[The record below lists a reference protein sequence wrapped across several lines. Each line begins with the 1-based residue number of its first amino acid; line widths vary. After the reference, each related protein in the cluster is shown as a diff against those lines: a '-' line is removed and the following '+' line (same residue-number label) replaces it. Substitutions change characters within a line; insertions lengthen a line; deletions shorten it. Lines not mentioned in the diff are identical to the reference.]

1 MSNKHIGIEIRDKVQ
16 QYQYE
21 NAIYYKDELLKT
33 WVGISWIDFG
43 KTTQNLSKALLNFGI
58 KEQQN
63 LGIFSENSPEWIIA
77 DIAIMSI
84 RAVTVPIYATNSKNE
99 VEYIINDSEIS
110 VIFVGCQ
117 QEYDK
122 ALEIL
127 ESNNY
132 LKLIVAL
139 SKDVNLQNNKNSIHY
154 RLRRLSADRQA
165 RNNIW
170 FRHSKSLKIFFF
182 ATILLNTYIIQ
193 GQDQTNSVVDDKAL
207 IEEAIKIEASSANA
221 AANRQSYI
229 DNMDSEIITLIA
241 DIQFLSQQ
249 LDLTNIYNRQMQ
261 ELINSQNNEITS
273 INEQMVELDNTNRGI
288 LPKLEEM
295 VLTLESIIQNDIPF
309 LLDERFARI
318 QDLKN
323 ILLQSNISTSE
334 KFRRVFEA
342 YQIENEYGRT
352 IESYRD
358 EIDVDGIK
366 YNVEIFRLGRVGLYA
381 RTSDGRYNAMF
392 SKKQNQWIKQ
402 RGIDNELVIALKIAR
417 KELPPSLLKLPVEKI

>member
-1 MSNKHIGIEIRDKVQ
+1 M
-16 QYQYE
+16 
-21 NAIYYKDELLKT
+21 
-33 WVGISWIDFG
+33 
-43 KTTQNLSKALLNFGI
+43 
-58 KEQQN
+58 
-63 LGIFSENSPEWIIA
+63 
-77 DIAIMSI
+77 
-84 RAVTVPIYATNSKNE
+84 
-99 VEYIINDSEIS
+99 
-110 VIFVGCQ
+110 
-117 QEYDK
+117 
-122 ALEIL
+122 
-127 ESNNY
+127 
-132 LKLIVAL
+132 
-139 SKDVNLQNNKNSIHY
+139 
-154 RLRRLSADRQA
+154 
-165 RNNIW
+165 
-170 FRHSKSLKIFFF
+170 KSSKIFFF

-193 GQDQTNSVVDDKAL
+193 GQDQTNPVVDDKAL
-207 IEEAIKIEASSANA
+207 IEEAIKIEATSANA

-229 DNMDSEIITLIA
+229 DNMDSEIITLIG

-342 YQIENEYGRT
+342 YQIENEYGQT

>member
-1 MSNKHIGIEIRDKVQ
+1 M
-16 QYQYE
+16 
-21 NAIYYKDELLKT
+21 
-33 WVGISWIDFG
+33 
-43 KTTQNLSKALLNFGI
+43 
-58 KEQQN
+58 
-63 LGIFSENSPEWIIA
+63 
-77 DIAIMSI
+77 
-84 RAVTVPIYATNSKNE
+84 
-99 VEYIINDSEIS
+99 
-110 VIFVGCQ
+110 
-117 QEYDK
+117 
-122 ALEIL
+122 
-127 ESNNY
+127 
-132 LKLIVAL
+132 
-139 SKDVNLQNNKNSIHY
+139 
-154 RLRRLSADRQA
+154 
-165 RNNIW
+165 
-170 FRHSKSLKIFFF
+170 KSSKIFFF
-182 ATILLNTYIIQ
+182 ATILLNTYIIH
-193 GQDQTNSVVDDKAL
+193 GQDQTNPVVDDKAL
-207 IEEAIKIEASSANA
+207 IEEAIKIEATSANA

-229 DNMDSEIITLIA
+229 DNMDSEIITLIG

-358 EIDVDGIK
+358 EIGVDGIK

>member
-1 MSNKHIGIEIRDKVQ
+1 M
-16 QYQYE
+16 
-21 NAIYYKDELLKT
+21 
-33 WVGISWIDFG
+33 
-43 KTTQNLSKALLNFGI
+43 
-58 KEQQN
+58 
-63 LGIFSENSPEWIIA
+63 
-77 DIAIMSI
+77 
-84 RAVTVPIYATNSKNE
+84 
-99 VEYIINDSEIS
+99 
-110 VIFVGCQ
+110 
-117 QEYDK
+117 
-122 ALEIL
+122 
-127 ESNNY
+127 
-132 LKLIVAL
+132 
-139 SKDVNLQNNKNSIHY
+139 
-154 RLRRLSADRQA
+154 
-165 RNNIW
+165 
-170 FRHSKSLKIFFF
+170 KSSKIFFF
-182 ATILLNTYIIQ
+182 ATILLNTYIIH
-193 GQDQTNSVVDDKAL
+193 GQDQTNPVVDDKAL
-207 IEEAIKIEASSANA
+207 IEEAIKIEATAANA
-221 AANRQSYI
+221 AANRQPYI
-229 DNMDSEIITLIA
+229 DNMDSEIITLTG
-241 DIQFLSQQ
+241 DIQFLPQQ
-249 LDLTNIYNRQMQ
+249 LDPTNIYNRQMQ

-358 EIDVDGIK
+358 EIGVDGIK

>member
-1 MSNKHIGIEIRDKVQ
+1 M
-16 QYQYE
+16 
-21 NAIYYKDELLKT
+21 
-33 WVGISWIDFG
+33 
-43 KTTQNLSKALLNFGI
+43 
-58 KEQQN
+58 
-63 LGIFSENSPEWIIA
+63 
-77 DIAIMSI
+77 
-84 RAVTVPIYATNSKNE
+84 
-99 VEYIINDSEIS
+99 
-110 VIFVGCQ
+110 
-117 QEYDK
+117 
-122 ALEIL
+122 
-127 ESNNY
+127 
-132 LKLIVAL
+132 
-139 SKDVNLQNNKNSIHY
+139 
-154 RLRRLSADRQA
+154 
-165 RNNIW
+165 
-170 FRHSKSLKIFFF
+170 KSSKIFFF

-193 GQDQTNSVVDDKAL
+193 GQEQTNPVVDDKAL

-229 DNMDSEIITLIA
+229 DNMDSEIITLIG

-261 ELINSQNNEITS
+261 ELINSQNNEISS

-417 KELPPSLLKLPVEKI
+417 KESPPSLLKLPVEKI

>member
-1 MSNKHIGIEIRDKVQ
+1 M
-16 QYQYE
+16 
-21 NAIYYKDELLKT
+21 
-33 WVGISWIDFG
+33 
-43 KTTQNLSKALLNFGI
+43 
-58 KEQQN
+58 
-63 LGIFSENSPEWIIA
+63 
-77 DIAIMSI
+77 
-84 RAVTVPIYATNSKNE
+84 
-99 VEYIINDSEIS
+99 
-110 VIFVGCQ
+110 
-117 QEYDK
+117 
-122 ALEIL
+122 
-127 ESNNY
+127 
-132 LKLIVAL
+132 
-139 SKDVNLQNNKNSIHY
+139 
-154 RLRRLSADRQA
+154 
-165 RNNIW
+165 
-170 FRHSKSLKIFFF
+170 KSSKIFFF

-193 GQDQTNSVVDDKAL
+193 GQDQTTPVVDDKAL

-229 DNMDSEIITLIA
+229 DNMDSEIITLIG

-358 EIDVDGIK
+358 EINVDGIK

>member
-1 MSNKHIGIEIRDKVQ
+1 M
-16 QYQYE
+16 
-21 NAIYYKDELLKT
+21 
-33 WVGISWIDFG
+33 
-43 KTTQNLSKALLNFGI
+43 
-58 KEQQN
+58 
-63 LGIFSENSPEWIIA
+63 
-77 DIAIMSI
+77 
-84 RAVTVPIYATNSKNE
+84 
-99 VEYIINDSEIS
+99 
-110 VIFVGCQ
+110 
-117 QEYDK
+117 
-122 ALEIL
+122 
-127 ESNNY
+127 
-132 LKLIVAL
+132 
-139 SKDVNLQNNKNSIHY
+139 
-154 RLRRLSADRQA
+154 
-165 RNNIW
+165 
-170 FRHSKSLKIFFF
+170 KSSKIFFF

-193 GQDQTNSVVDDKAL
+193 GQDQTTPVVDDKAL
-207 IEEAIKIEASSANA
+207 IEEAIKVEASSANA

-229 DNMDSEIITLIA
+229 DNMDSEIITLIG